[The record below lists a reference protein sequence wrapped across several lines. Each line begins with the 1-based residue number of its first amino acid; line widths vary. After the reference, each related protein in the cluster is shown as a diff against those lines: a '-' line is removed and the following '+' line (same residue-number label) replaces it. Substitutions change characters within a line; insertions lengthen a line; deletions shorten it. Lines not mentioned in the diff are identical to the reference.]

1 MCMNR
6 MTVLLVLLAPI
17 GASTMAA
24 PSPTNAASTNRVLII
39 DRSSTAVSGG
49 KATLSIGP
57 LRRTADIYAGDYEM
71 KVAPYFFKSEKGRLA
86 IVVSGESL
94 IRVTNGIAAEI
105 TGTATTSGKDGRT
118 RRIDATATPSDNNQ
132 GALKL
137 WFISGDRKMV
147 FNTWYHFVEK

>member
-1 MCMNR
+1 MIM
-6 MTVLLVLLAPI
+6 LLMLLTPI
-17 GASTMAA
+17 WASTQAA
-24 PSPTNAASTNRVLII
+24 PPSTNATSANRVLII
-39 DRSSTAVSGG
+39 DQSSTAVSGG

-86 IVVSGESL
+86 IVVSSESL
-94 IRVTNGIAAEI
+94 VRVTNGIAAEI
-105 TGTATTSGKDGRT
+105 TGTATTSGKDGHT
-118 RRIDATATPSDNNQ
+118 RRIDATATPSDHNQ

-147 FNTWYHFVEK
+147 FNTSYHFVEK